1 MTVPLRIHIAALAFL
16 LAMVGGAARLIY
28 IETSEKDFLQNQG
41 DARTI
46 RMERINAHR
55 GMILDRRG
63 NPLAVSS
70 PVVSLWANPSELPVD
85 ERRLQPLATG
95 LGVSVEE
102 FREKMQRAQA
112 RNFVYLRRRA
122 KPQEADAILS
132 LGISGVY
139 GEKEYHRF
147 YPGGE
152 IAAHV
157 VGFTDIDDAGQEGL
171 ELSFDEWL
179 SGKPGKKKV
188 LKNLYGEIVRDI
200 MPIAE
205 AVPGKNLTI
214 SIDQRLQFLA
224 YRELKSA
231 VEQYRALS
239 GSFVLLDVQTGE
251 VLAMVNQPSYNPNN
265 RIQLDLSSVRNRA
278 ITDVFEP
285 GSTVKPF
292 TVAVAL
298 ASGLEAGY
306 EIDTSPGFMRVDD
319 NVIRDPRNRGV
330 LDLGGVLA
338 HSSQVGISRLA
349 LSLNEY
355 DIWKMFQTL
364 GFGQATGVG
373 FPGESSGF
381 LPNRRRWQDIERV
394 TFAYGY
400 GLTVTPLQ
408 LAAAYSTI
416 ASGGVKRDTTML
428 AGQTGSGQ
436 RVMDARVAQH
446 LQSMLG
452 RVVTE
457 GTGKKAAIDAYSVAG
472 KTGTARKIGADGYDD
487 TRHIAFFAGF
497 APQYAPRFVG
507 VVLINE
513 PQTEQVG
520 GGSIAAPIFSRVMSN
535 VLRLL
540 SVPPTDTREA
550 V

>member
-16 LAMVGGAARLIY
+16 LAMLGGAARLIY

-319 NVIRDPRNRGV
+319 IVIRDPRNRGV

>member
-1 MTVPLRIHIAALAFL
+1 MTVPLRIHIAAFVFL

-102 FREKMQRAQA
+102 FREKMQRAEA

-139 GEKEYHRF
+139 GEKQYYRF